1 MFKSLVVCAALA
13 LGTLS
18 AQEQITINKVTINT
32 PSGVITGKVV
42 GQGESLVF
50 VDDADPSK
58 SFTLRRGE
66 VKSFTTDGGA
76 LVVQMARPETDA
88 TGTVSNVKITV
99 LDQANSAVLT
109 KWFNMPQERSRTVTT
124 YSTEVKH
131 DHKDDHSECTGRLL
145 ADDTGLKFESVSNA
159 SHSKSW
165 NYNDL
170 QSFTGEKDHSL
181 LRVVAKNG
189 DKYDFKTVNGKTA
202 GGLYDIVSKKI
213 VSARPSNQQ

>member
-1 MFKSLVVCAALA
+1 MFKSLVTCAALA
-13 LGTLS
+13 IGTLA

-42 GQGESLVF
+42 GQGENLVF

-58 SFTLRRGE
+58 SFTLERGQ
-66 VKSFTTDGGA
+66 VKSFTTEGGA
-76 LVVQMARPETDA
+76 LTVQMARPETDA
-88 TGTVSNVKITV
+88 AGTVSNVKITV
-99 LDQANSAVLT
+99 LDQANSGVLT

-124 YSTEVKH
+124 FSTEVKH
-131 DHKDDHSECTGRLL
+131 DHRDDHTDCTGRLL
-145 ADDTGLKFESVSNA
+145 ADDTGLRFESVSNA

-170 QSFTGEKDHSL
+170 QSFVGEKQNSL
-181 LRVVAKNG
+181 LKVMSKNG
-189 DKYDFKTVNGKTA
+189 ENYHFKTVNGKTA

-213 VSARPSNQQ
+213 VAARPSGQQ